1 MKLVLLGA
9 PGSGKGTQAK
19 LLVDKLNI
27 PQISTGDLLR
37 AAVEAQTPLGRQAKA
52 IMDAG
57 QLVPNDLVLGL
68 IRERLN
74 SPDCRNGFILDGFPR
89 NLEQAE
95 ELDRLLDSL
104 SMPIQKSILIDV
116 DFDILMQRLTGRL
129 TCEDCGAVYNIFTNP
144 PTMEDECDKCGGN
157 LHHRS
162 DDNEETIGKRLRVYE
177 TQTQPVADY
186 YRKQGKL
193 SVIEGKGDIKD
204 IFDDMLAALKSVP
217 PARAI
222 QPAKAAKAPVPVSSA
237 VSGKPVVTE
246 QPAAKLAANVAKAS
260 AATQSTPKGTAKN
273 TAKASPTAA
282 KARVAD
288 KATTKK
294 APAKKAAVKASVK
307 KAAGKPAATA
317 KPASKAATSPES
329 SKAPAKAATKKA
341 AAKKAT
347 PAKSAVKKAA
357 AKKATA
363 KTAAKAPASS
373 KPTKATVK
381 AKVSAKKKPAS
392 SSAADGLQGMRDTLS
407 KLEAE
412 LKQVKAE
419 IAQSEKRS
427 KDLLALET
435 SKNQARKQFSAQ
447 WQKDLLKSLKKIK

>member
-74 SPDCRNGFILDGFPR
+74 NPDCRNGFILDGFPR

-129 TCEDCGAVYNIFTNP
+129 TCEDCGAVYNTFTNP
-144 PTMEDECDKCGGN
+144 PTMEDECDQCGGN

-177 TQTQPVADY
+177 TQTQPVAEY

-193 SVIEGKGDIKD
+193 SVIEGKGEIRD
-204 IFDDMLAALKSVP
+204 IFNAMQEALKSVP

-222 QPAKAAKAPVPVSSA
+222 QPAKAPKAPLPVSSA
-237 VSGKPVVTE
+237 VSDKPVVAE

-260 AATQSTPKGTAKN
+260 AAQAAPKAAPKTP
-273 TAKASPTAA
+273 AKASPAVAKAKTPAKPAA
-282 KARVAD
+282 KAKV
-288 KATTKK
+288 
-294 APAKKAAVKASVK
+294 
-307 KAAGKPAATA
+307 TA
-317 KPASKAATSPES
+317 
-329 SKAPAKAATKKA
+329 KKA
-341 AAKKAT
+341 AAKKAPAKSKTTPSVKKATAKPATRKTSGTKAAASKAATKKAT
-347 PAKSAVKKAA
+347 PAKPAVKKAA
-357 AKKATA
+357 AKKAA
-363 KTAAKAPASS
+363 PKKAATS
-373 KPTKATVK
+373 KPSRVGTKA
-381 AKVSAKKKPAS
+381 SAKKKVTS
-392 SSAADGLQGMRDTLS
+392 GSAADGLQSMRSTLS

-412 LKQVKAE
+412 LKQVKTE
-419 IAQSEKRS
+419 ITQSEKRS

-435 SKNQARKQFSAQ
+435 SKNQMRKQFSAQ

>member
-129 TCEDCGAVYNIFTNP
+129 TCEDCGAVYNTFTNP
-144 PTMEDECDKCGGN
+144 PTMEDECDQCGGN

-186 YRKQGKL
+186 YRQQGKL
-193 SVIEGKGDIKD
+193 SVIEGKGEIRD
-204 IFDDMLAALKSVP
+204 IFNDMLGALKNVP

-222 QPAKAAKAPVPVSSA
+222 QPAKTPQSPAPISSA
-237 VSGKPVVTE
+237 VSSKPVVPE
-246 QPAAKLAANVAKAS
+246 QPAARLAENVARAS
-260 AATQSTPKGTAKN
+260 AAAARPR
-273 TAKASPTAA
+273 PTAA
-282 KARVAD
+282 KAKAAAKPAA
-288 KATTKK
+288 KATAKKPAAKK
-294 APAKKAAVKASVK
+294 APASATASTTAR
-307 KAAGKPAATA
+307 AAGT
-317 KPASKAATSPES
+317 KAATDKPATRPATRKSP
-329 SKAPAKAATKKA
+329 SKQAATSKT
-341 AAKKAT
+341 AAKKAA
-347 PAKSAVKKAA
+347 PAKPAVKKAA
-357 AKKATA
+357 AKKAA
-363 KTAAKAPASS
+363 PEAASKAPLKSRAKARAG
-373 KPTKATVK
+373 TKKRVTAGN
-381 AKVSAKKKPAS
+381 
-392 SSAADGLQGMRDTLS
+392 AADGLQGMRSTLS

-427 KDLLALET
+427 KHLLSIET
-435 SKNQARKQFSAQ
+435 SKNQMRKQFSAQ

>member
-260 AATQSTPKGTAKN
+260 AATQTAPKAAAKT

-282 KARVAD
+282 KAKAAG

-294 APAKKAAVKASVK
+294 APAKKAAAKASVK

-317 KPASKAATSPES
+317 KPASKATTSPES

-347 PAKSAVKKAA
+347 PAKPAVKKAA
-357 AKKATA
+357 ASKA
-363 KTAAKAPASS
+363 
-373 KPTKATVK
+373 TKATPK
-381 AKVSAKKKPAS
+381 AKTSAKKKPAS
-392 SSAADGLQGMRDTLS
+392 SSAADGLKGMRDTLS

-427 KDLLALET
+427 NDLLALET